1 MMLLQSLTYAATAII
16 LKTKTNLENDNPSHG
31 EFY

>member
-1 MMLLQSLTYAATAII
+1 MMLPQNLTYAATAII
-16 LKTKTNLENDNPSHG
+16 LKIKTNRENDNPSHG

>member
-1 MMLLQSLTYAATAII
+1 MVLPQNLTYAATAII
-16 LKTKTNLENDNPSHG
+16 LKIKTSRKNDNPPHG